1 MIEFF
6 KSHKFKI
13 IIAVIAL
20 LFGMMLYSASSDGL
34 ANIPRNLLEMVTTPV
49 QKAAS
54 FVAEKTGGFFDHF
67 LNAKQNAEENAELK
81 EEIAE
86 LRSRLVDYEK
96 LRDEN
101 EQLKDS
107 AGIKELYADFEIS
120 IASVVSRDPNDR
132 YGSFLVDRGSLH
144 GVAVNDPVMTKNGLI
159 GIVTK
164 VGPTSSRVK
173 TILSPEINVSALEI
187 TTKELG
193 MLKGDVKLSEENLT
207 KFSIMAAETAVKAGD
222 MITTAGASGLYPK
235 GVPIGTVQEILT
247 EPHGVT
253 KYAVIRP
260 FDDIGEIDNVQ
271 IITNF
276 LGQGSEQ
283 VDFHAE

>member
-1 MIEFF
+1 MLEFF

-20 LFGMMLYSASSDGL
+20 LFGMMLYSASSDGI

-54 FVAEKTGGFFDHF
+54 FVAEKTGGFFDRF
-67 LNAKQNAEENAELK
+67 FNAKENAEENEALK

-86 LRSRLVDYEK
+86 LRNKLVDYEK
-96 LRDEN
+96 LKDEN
-101 EQLKDS
+101 ENLKES
-107 AGIKELYADFEIS
+107 AEIKSLNPDFEITMAS
-120 IASVVSRDPNDR
+120 IVSRDPSDR
-132 YGSFLVDRGSLH
+132 YGAFIIDRGSLH
-144 GVAVNDPVMTKNGLI
+144 GVQKNDPVMTRNGLV
-159 GIVTK
+159 GIITK

-193 MLKGDVKLSEENLT
+193 MLKGDVKLSEEGLT
-207 KFSIMAAETAVKAGD
+207 KFSIMAAETEIEPGAI
-222 MITTAGASGLYPK
+222 ITTAGASGLYPK
-235 GVPIGTVQEILT
+235 DIPIGTVQEILT

-253 KYAVIRP
+253 KYAIIRP
-260 FDDIGEIDNVQ
+260 FDQLDELDNVQ
-271 IITNF
+271 VITNF

-283 VDFHAE
+283 IGFDSE